1 MYIVRIPFV
10 CRDFSPY
17 HSTKEMMFLSN
28 AYRLDQI
35 YTILLRKGSATIEEL
50 SQSFHVTPTTI
61 RRDLLVLEERNLIYR
76 SRGSAH
82 VKDSEETVAGI
93 FDEEQKRIAATAA
106 KFVASGTTLSLDSGR
121 TVNAIISHLL
131 NDDRITDLDI
141 VTHSMSSA
149 LYAAQKYNVSIP
161 GGALFK
167 KMDTILG
174 LEVEEFYRKIN
185 VDIAFLGS
193 TGVHNCAGLTLSYPI
208 QLTVKKASAECAD
221 KRIAVLD
228 SSKFIRR
235 GIYVFCDWHDIDT
248 LVTTKTDENE
258 AQLDRI
264 AKQGVSIV
272 LA

>member
-1 MYIVRIPFV
+1 
-10 CRDFSPY
+10 
-17 HSTKEMMFLSN
+17 MFLSFHTKGTIFLSN
-28 AYRLDQI
+28 SYRLDQI
-35 YTILLRKGSATIEEL
+35 YAILLRKGSTSIEEL
-50 SQSFHVTPTTI
+50 SESFHVTPTTI
-61 RRDLLVLEERNLIYR
+61 RRDLLVLEERNLIFR
-76 SRGSAH
+76 SRGVAH
-82 VKDSEETVAGI
+82 IKDNEETALNI
-93 FDEEQKRIAATAA
+93 FHEEKKRIAAAA
-106 KFVASGTTLSLDSGR
+106 ARFVTSGITLSLDSGS
-121 TVNAIISHLL
+121 TVNAVINHLM
-131 NDDRITDLDI
+131 NDDRIIDLDI
-141 VTHSMSSA
+141 ITHSISTA
-149 LYAAQKYNVSIP
+149 LHASKKFNVSIP

-167 KMDTILG
+167 QMDTILG

-208 QLTVKKASAECAD
+208 QLLVKKASAECAD

-248 LVTTKTDENE
+248 LVTVKTDENE

-264 AKQGVSIV
+264 AKQGVNIV

>member
-1 MYIVRIPFV
+1 V
-10 CRDFSPY
+10 
-17 HSTKEMMFLSN
+17 SN
-28 AYRLDQI
+28 SYRLDQI
-35 YTILLRKGSATIEEL
+35 YTSLLRGGSATIEEL

-82 VKDSEETVAGI
+82 IKDNDATSDI
-93 FDEEQKRIAATAA
+93 FLNEKKRIAAAAA
-106 KFVASGTTLSLDSGR
+106 KFVSNGITLSLDSGT
-121 TVNAIISHLL
+121 TVNAVINHLL
-131 NDDRITDLDI
+131 NDERITDLDVI
-141 VTHSMSSA
+141 THSMYTA
-149 LYAAQKYNVSIP
+149 LHASKKYNVSIP

-167 KMDTILG
+167 RMDSILG

-185 VDIAFLGS
+185 VDIAFLSS

-208 QLTVKKASAECAD
+208 QLLVKKASAECAD

-235 GIYVFCDWHDIDT
+235 GIYVFCDWHNIDT
-248 LVTTKTDENE
+248 LVTVKTDENE

-264 AKQGVSIV
+264 AKHGVDIV